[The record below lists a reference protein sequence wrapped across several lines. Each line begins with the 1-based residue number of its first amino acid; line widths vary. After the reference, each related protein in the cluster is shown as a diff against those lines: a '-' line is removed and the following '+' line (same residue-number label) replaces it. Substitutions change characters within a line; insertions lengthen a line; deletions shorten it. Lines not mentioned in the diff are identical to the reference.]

1 MPVYIEAL
9 KIYNKDSNKWITPR
23 KDTAEYNEVMKI
35 MEDLKKNA
43 KPKEPKPKE
52 AKAKAPKKETKTK
65 APKKSKADIM
75 KPKTDSTMHG

>member
-23 KDTAEYNEVMKI
+23 KDTAEYNEVIKI
-35 MEDLKKNA
+35 MEDLKNNTPK
-43 KPKEPKPKE
+43 KEPK
-52 AKAKAPKKETKTK
+52 AKKAPKKETKTK
-65 APKKSKADIM
+65 TKAPKKSKVDIM